1 MSFLRYL
8 GPWVAGMRVHGSLG
22 PPPSFS
28 LSFTP
33 FPLLKGV
40 AMGGRVTR
48 YDEPIL
54 RWMYSPLPR
63 PPS

>member
-1 MSFLRYL
+1 
-8 GPWVAGMRVHGSLG
+8 MRVHGSLG